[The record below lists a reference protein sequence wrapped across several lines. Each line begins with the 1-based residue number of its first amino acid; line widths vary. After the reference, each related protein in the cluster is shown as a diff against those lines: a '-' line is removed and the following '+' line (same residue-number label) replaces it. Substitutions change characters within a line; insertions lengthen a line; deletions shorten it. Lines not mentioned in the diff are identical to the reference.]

1 MNRIT
6 DPNEDPIV
14 SICCAAYNQE
24 KYISQCI
31 EGFLKQVT
39 SFKFEILIHDDASTD
54 GTAAIIRKYAQQYPE
69 IIKPIYQTENQYS
82 KGVKITPEIQYPR
95 SKGKYLALC
104 EGDDYWSDQ
113 LKLQKQ
119 IDYLESNPACGLVY
133 SKVLYYYQK
142 KNKFSKKAWGGT
154 AVEFSE
160 LIDGNKIPTLTTM
173 FRRDL
178 LGDYLKEIRPEIH
191 NWKMGDYPIWL
202 YMSLKSK
209 IRFMN
214 EVTGVYRVLNESVS
228 HSTDMNKL
236 EAFTKS
242 YFDIKVFFLKYA
254 NVAYDKQNLN
264 DALLSRLATSA
275 LLLNRSKESLGYLD
289 QIKNPRKMDM
299 IKKTICKSNILVFI
313 YKTAYSKLEG
323 L

>member
-1 MNRIT
+1 MT
-6 DPNEDPIV
+6 DFIV
-14 SICCAAYNQE
+14 SICCITYNHE
-24 KYISQCI
+24 PYIKQCI
-31 EGFLKQVT
+31 DGFLMQKT
-39 SFKFEILIHDDASTD
+39 TFKFEIIIHDDASTD
-54 GTAAIIRKYAQQYPE
+54 NTADIIREYEAKFPN

-82 KGVKITPEIQYPR
+82 KGIDIWTTYLYPR
-95 SKGKYLALC
+95 VKRKYVTIC
-104 EGDDYWSDQ
+104 EGDDYWTDPY
-113 LKLQKQ
+113 KLQNQ
-119 IDYLESNPACGLVY
+119 VNYMESHPTCGLVY

-142 KNKFSKKAWGGT
+142 INKYSKKAWGGT

-160 LIDGNKIPTLTTM
+160 LIDGNKIPTLTSM

-178 LGDYLKEIRPEIH
+178 LGEYMNEIRPEIH

-209 IRFMN
+209 IYFMN
-214 EVTGVYRVLNESVS
+214 EVTGIYRVLNESVS
-228 HSTDMNKL
+228 HSSDMNKI

-254 NVAYDKQNLN
+254 NVAYDKQKLN
-264 DALLSRLATSA
+264 DALHSRLATSA

-313 YKTAYSKLEG
+313 YKIVYSKLE
-323 L
+323 